1 MKKIYGDIKRKILN
15 KADDMLSDEVK
26 EELGIKK
33 IELNDKIKENCK
45 DSQIG
50 FFQPIDSQLLNSKE
64 AQKVK
69 SGSIIIITI
78 LVAFLLF
85 LFFKLIVPNDNYLN
99 EREGITVVDG
109 DTVRKEIHKD
119 IKKSKVNEIQQ
130 MPLSESDLKVE
141 DIKVASPKTSQ
152 ETLNKVK
159 TSNDPITQI
168 EAERAKELEAAKK
181 IEAQNLLNKQNSTN
195 NQTGTNTYTVRRGDS
210 LAIIAQRVYG
220 SSSIANIE
228 KIKKANKIRN
238 PRSLQVGQNLVT
250 P

>member
-69 SGSIIIITI
+69 SGSIIVITI
-78 LVAFLLF
+78 LIAFLLF

-109 DTVRKEIHKD
+109 DTVHREIHKD
-119 IKKSKVNEIQQ
+119 IEKSKINEIQQ

-141 DIKVASPKTSQ
+141 DIKVASTKPTKKEEKINVS
-152 ETLNKVK
+152 
-159 TSNDPITQI
+159 SDPIAQI

-181 IEAQNLLNKQNSTN
+181 IEAQNLLNKQNSAN
-195 NQTGTNTYTVRRGDS
+195 NQTRTNSYTVRRGDS

-228 KIKKANKIRN
+228 KIKKANRIRN
-238 PRSLQVGQNLVT
+238 PRSLQVGQKLVT

>member
-69 SGSIIIITI
+69 SGSIIVITI
-78 LVAFLLF
+78 LIAFLLF

-109 DTVRKEIHKD
+109 DTVHREIHKD
-119 IKKSKVNEIQQ
+119 IEKSKINEIQQ

-141 DIKVASPKTSQ
+141 DIKVASTKPTKKEDKINVS
-152 ETLNKVK
+152 
-159 TSNDPITQI
+159 SDPIAQI

-181 IEAQNLLNKQNSTN
+181 IEAQNLLNKQNSAN
-195 NQTGTNTYTVRRGDS
+195 NQTRTNSYTVRRGDS

-228 KIKKANKIRN
+228 KIKKANRIRN
-238 PRSLQVGQNLVT
+238 PRSLQVGQKLVT

>member
-15 KADDMLSDEVK
+15 KADDILSDEVK

-69 SGSIIIITI
+69 SGSIIVITI
-78 LVAFLLF
+78 LIAFLLF

-109 DTVRKEIHKD
+109 DTVHREIHQD

-141 DIKVASPKTSQ
+141 DIKVASPKTAQKAAS
-152 ETLNKVK
+152 K
-159 TSNDPITQI
+159 TNIDNDPIAKI
-168 EAERAKELEAAKK
+168 ESERAKELEAAKK
-181 IEAQNLLNKQNSTN
+181 IEAQNLLNSTN
-195 NQTGTNTYTVRRGDS
+195 SQTRTNSYTVRRGDS

-228 KIKKANKIRN
+228 KIKKANRIRN
-238 PRSLQVGQNLVT
+238 PRSIQVGQRLVT

>member
-1 MKKIYGDIKRKILN
+1 MTCSLMKL
-15 KADDMLSDEVK
+15 
-26 EELGIKK
+26 KK
-33 IELNDKIKENCK
+33 SLVLKNSFFLHCK

-78 LVAFLLF
+78 LIAFLLF

-109 DTVRKEIHKD
+109 NTVHKDIHKD
-119 IKKSKVNEIQQ
+119 IEKSKVNEIQQ

-141 DIKVASPKTSQ
+141 DIKVASTKPTKKEDKINVS
-152 ETLNKVK
+152 
-159 TSNDPITQI
+159 SDPIAQI
-168 EAERAKELEAAKK
+168 EAERAKELETAKK
-181 IEAQNLLNKQNSTN
+181 IEAQNLLNKQNGAN
-195 NQTGTNTYTVRRGDS
+195 NQTGTNSYTVRRGDS

-228 KIKKANKIRN
+228 KIKKANRIRN
-238 PRSLQVGQNLVT
+238 PRSLQVGQKLVT

>member
-1 MKKIYGDIKRKILN
+1 MKKIYGDIKRRILN

-109 DTVRKEIHKD
+109 NTVHKDIHKD

-130 MPLSESDLKVE
+130 MPISESDLKVE
-141 DIKVASPKTSQ
+141 DIKVASPRTSQ
-152 ETLNKVK
+152 KTVNKIN
-159 TSNDPITQI
+159 TSSDPITQI
-168 EAERAKELEAAKK
+168 EAERAKELEATKK
-181 IEAQNLLNKQNSTN
+181 IEAQNLLNKQNNIN
-195 NQTGTNTYTVRRGDS
+195 NQTGANSYTVRRGDS

-238 PRSLQVGQNLVT
+238 PRSIQVGQKLVT

>member
-69 SGSIIIITI
+69 SGSIIVITI
-78 LVAFLLF
+78 LIAFLLF

-109 DTVRKEIHKD
+109 DTVRKEIHPD

-141 DIKVASPKTSQ
+141 DIKVASSKTTQ
-152 ETLNKVK
+152 KAANNTD
-159 TSNDPITQI
+159 NDPIAQI
-168 EAERAKELEAAKK
+168 ESERAKELEAAKK
-181 IEAQNLLNKQNSTN
+181 IEAQNLLSKQNSTN
-195 NQTGTNTYTVRRGDS
+195 NQTTTNSYTVRRGDS

-238 PRSLQVGQNLVT
+238 PRSIQVGQKLVT

>member
-15 KADDMLSDEVK
+15 KADNMLSDEVK

-220 SSSIANIE
+220 SSSVANVE
-228 KIKKANKIRN
+228 KIKKANRIRN
-238 PRSLQVGQNLVT
+238 PRSLQVGQKLVT

>member
-15 KADDMLSDEVK
+15 KADDILSDEVK

-69 SGSIIIITI
+69 SGSIIVITI
-78 LVAFLLF
+78 LIAFLLF

-109 DTVRKEIHKD
+109 DTVHKDIHKD
-119 IKKSKVNEIQQ
+119 IEKSKVNEIQQ

-141 DIKVASPKTSQ
+141 DIKVASPKTAQKAAS
-152 ETLNKVK
+152 K
-159 TSNDPITQI
+159 TNIDNDPIAKI
-168 EAERAKELEAAKK
+168 ESERAKELEAAKK
-181 IEAQNLLNKQNSTN
+181 IEAQNLLNSTN
-195 NQTGTNTYTVRRGDS
+195 SQTRTNSYTVRRGDS

-228 KIKKANKIRN
+228 KIKKANRIRN
-238 PRSLQVGQNLVT
+238 PRSIQVGQKLVT

>member
-15 KADDMLSDEVK
+15 KADSLLSDEVK
-26 EELGIKK
+26 EELGMKK

-69 SGSIIIITI
+69 SGSIIVITI
-78 LVAFLLF
+78 LIAFLLF

-99 EREGITVVDG
+99 EREGITVVNG
-109 DTVRKEIHKD
+109 DTVRKEIHQD
-119 IKKSKVNEIQQ
+119 IKKSKVNEIQE

-141 DIKVASPKTSQ
+141 DIKVASPKSTQ
-152 ETLNKVK
+152 DTVNKI
-159 TSNDPITQI
+159 NMNADPVAQI
-168 EAERAKELEAAKK
+168 ESERTKELEAAKK
-181 IEAQNLLNKQNSTN
+181 IEAQNLVNKQNSG
-195 NQTGTNTYTVRRGDS
+195 NQATSSTYTVRRGDS
-210 LAIIAQRVYG
+210 LAIIAQKVYG
-220 SSSIANIE
+220 SSSIRNIE

-238 PRSLQVGQNLVT
+238 PRSLQIGQKLVT

>member
-15 KADDMLSDEVK
+15 KADDILSDEVK

-69 SGSIIIITI
+69 SGSIIVITI
-78 LVAFLLF
+78 LIAFLLF

-109 DTVRKEIHKD
+109 DTVHKDIHKD
-119 IKKSKVNEIQQ
+119 IEKSKVNEIQQ

-141 DIKVASPKTSQ
+141 DIKVASPKTAQKAAS
-152 ETLNKVK
+152 K
-159 TSNDPITQI
+159 TNIDNDPIAKI
-168 EAERAKELEAAKK
+168 ESERAKELEAAKK
-181 IEAQNLLNKQNSTN
+181 IEAQNLLNSTN
-195 NQTGTNTYTVRRGDS
+195 SQTTTNSYTVRRGDS

-228 KIKKANKIRN
+228 KIKKANRIRN
-238 PRSLQVGQNLVT
+238 PRSIQVGQKLVT